1 MKDCIIIHH
10 SATPDGI
17 VLKDFEAIK
26 KAHLG
31 RGYRDIGYH
40 WVVEQIDNNLV
51 AIQGREEWDTGA
63 HCLDHNSNSIGICV
77 IGNFETDIPTDA
89 LYLFVA
95 DKCKDIMSR
104 HPIKE
109 VGGHRDYI
117 PTACP
122 GKNFDVDK
130 VRQLVKGEVFLSS
143 IFKDVDPASW
153 SYPDIVR
160 CVDTGVMSGY
170 PDGTFKPGNAITR
183 EEMASIA
190 SRITFQACIVGR
202 DLVKK
207 VLDSVVTVYR
217 KDGGLGTGFFVSPEY
232 IITNFHVVN
241 GAGTLTIVSDNDKI
255 HLKPLT
261 VVAVDTNYDLA
272 LLKAPVS
279 NNALKVYQG
288 EVYHGQHVAVIGSP
302 QGYPYTWSQGVI
314 TSPRRSDNPIE
325 DPNLLSTDAPI
336 NPGNSGGPV
345 INGRGEVVG
354 VVRSKFVDV
363 AVEGMGFAVRSEFLR
378 KFCNRHGLGGI

>member
-1 MKDCIIIHH
+1 M
-10 SATPDGI
+10 
-17 VLKDFEAIK
+17 
-26 KAHLG
+26 
-31 RGYRDIGYH
+31 
-40 WVVEQIDNNLV
+40 
-51 AIQGREEWDTGA
+51 
-63 HCLDHNSNSIGICV
+63 
-77 IGNFETDIPTDA
+77 
-89 LYLFVA
+89 
-95 DKCKDIMSR
+95 
-104 HPIKE
+104 
-109 VGGHRDYI
+109 
-117 PTACP
+117 
-122 GKNFDVDK
+122 
-130 VRQLVKGEVFLSS
+130 KGEVFLSS